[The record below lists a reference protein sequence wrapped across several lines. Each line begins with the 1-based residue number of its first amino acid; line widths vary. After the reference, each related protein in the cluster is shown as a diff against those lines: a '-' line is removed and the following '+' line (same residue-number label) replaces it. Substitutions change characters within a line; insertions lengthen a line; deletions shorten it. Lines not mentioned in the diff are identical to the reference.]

1 MVKKLSGYF
10 GVPATTLRKAGVF
23 DAFIGI
29 DNKLF
34 VDPIL
39 LEKAETPEFKDSRQK
54 LEKYFAETVTLLK
67 ASKQKDDVAWKAAG
81 RRLVFREEHG
91 TALGYANAGSHGNAI
106 GQALGGRLLN
116 RGSEIVALGVT
127 DPVIFELIG
136 LFEDDFGADR
146 LSDMTVAIL
155 QEDFRA
161 YTQRVATDL
170 GLEPRRVFRY
180 PGGREYSLPVNPDG
194 SSPLILVPEE
204 LLAAL
209 PLALDPSQ
217 IDDVKA
223 FNVELRKRFD
233 ALFATA
239 AKQKRRVT
247 KADIRGVFFATKGGI
262 EALVHSYR
270 NAVAKPYDFDED
282 PLGLFEWE
290 ETGKAIAEKF
300 PLNLG
305 MGSPKTIDDLRRV
318 VDSIVKQFKR
328 NMEENRL
335 YEAIYDDRG
344 RPRKEVF
351 SQRIFFS
358 VADAYCQA
366 NNLDLSREPNAGNGP
381 VDFKV
386 SSGYTGRVLVEIKL
400 SSNSHL
406 VKGFT
411 DQLPAYEKS
420 EATQESFLVV
430 IRVTE
435 STAAIREVLRIR
447 DASLKEGQKIP
458 TVVII
463 DARPTPSGSK
473 R

>member
-1 MVKKLSGYF
+1 MVKKLSRYF
-10 GVPATTLRKAGVF
+10 GLPATTLRKARVF
-23 DAFIGI
+23 NAFIGI

-39 LEKAETPEFKDSRQK
+39 LQKTKTPEFKDSRQK
-54 LEKYFAETVTLLK
+54 LETYFADAVTLLK
-67 ASKQKDDVAWKAAG
+67 ASKQKDDVAWTSAG
-81 RRLVFREEHG
+81 KRLVFHEEHA

-106 GQALGGRLLN
+106 GPELGSRLLN
-116 RGSEIVALGVT
+116 RGHEIVTLGVT

-155 QEDFRA
+155 KDDFRA
-161 YTQRVATDL
+161 YTQRVTLDL
-170 GLEPRRVFRY
+170 DLKPRSIFRY
-180 PGGREYSLPVNPDG
+180 SGGKEYTLPVSPDG
-194 SSPLILVPEE
+194 TNPLLLVPEE
-204 LLAAL
+204 LLDTL
-209 PLALDPSQ
+209 PVALDPSQ
-217 IDDVKA
+217 IDTVKA
-223 FNVELRKRFD
+223 FNDELRKRFD
-233 ALFATA
+233 ALFAAA

-247 KADIRGVFFATKGGI
+247 KADIRGVFFTTKGGI
-262 EALVHSYR
+262 EALVRSYR
-270 NAVAKPYDFDED
+270 NAAAKPYDFDED

-290 ETGKAIAEKF
+290 EIGQSVAEKF
-300 PLNLG
+300 PLKLG
-305 MGSPKTIDDLRRV
+305 IGSPETIVDLRNIV
-318 VDSIVKQFKR
+318 HSIVKQFKK
-328 NMEENRL
+328 NIEENRL
-335 YEAIYDDRG
+335 YETIYDEQG

-366 NNLDLSREPNAGNGP
+366 NNVDLSREPNAGNGP

-420 EATQESFLVV
+420 EATQESFLV
-430 IRVTE
+430 ILRVTE
-435 STAAIREVLRIR
+435 SDAAIREVLRTR
-447 DASLKEGQKIP
+447 DAALEAGRKTP
-458 TVVII
+458 TVTVI
-463 DARPTPSGSK
+463 DARPTSSGSK